1 EVRICSSPLDRMILA
16 YATGLPE
23 EDSTT
28 VPVRVVLFS
37 CPHAI
42 DEKPTTSHTMLPS
55 INILFQVFTP
65 HFARFGYVGWLT
77 PDLYCFLTMGKSK
90 ESLTNFADWYRTNS
104 EFIIT

>member
-1 EVRICSSPLDRMILA
+1 
-16 YATGLPE
+16 
-23 EDSTT
+23 
-28 VPVRVVLFS
+28 
-37 CPHAI
+37 
-42 DEKPTTSHTMLPS
+42 MLPS

-104 EFIIT
+104 EFIITLSRQYFGSHQDGMKRESGDLRPEIMYVSEIPELSPQL